1 MAIAS
6 PALDRPGAL
15 PDLPIKLPK
24 LDPASDSAIRKTAQE
39 FEAVFLSELLAPIFE
54 HLETDQLG
62 GGGEGERAFRPLLVQ
77 EYAKE
82 FAKAGGI
89 GIADSVTRELLRLQ
103 GAERVPEQAPEHA
116 Q

>member
-1 MAIAS
+1 MASAS
-6 PALDRPGAL
+6 PLDHL
-15 PDLPIKLPK
+15 PLPVQLPP
-24 LDPASDSAIRKTAQE
+24 LSSASTAIRKTAEE

-54 HLETDQLG
+54 HLGTDQLG

-89 GIADSVTRELLRLQ
+89 GIADAVTRELLRLQ
-103 GAERVPEQAPEHA
+103 AAQTAQHAP
-116 Q
+116 

>member
-6 PALDRPGAL
+6 PALDRPAAL

-24 LDPASDSAIRKTAQE
+24 LDPASDRAIRKTAQE

-103 GAERVPEQAPEHA
+103 AAQQVPEQPPEHV

>member
-1 MAIAS
+1 MATSS
-6 PALDRPGAL
+6 PSLDRPAAA

-24 LDPASDSAIRKTAQE
+24 LDQTSQSAIRKTAEE

-54 HLETDQLG
+54 DLGTDQLG

-103 GAERVPEQAPEHA
+103 AAQQAPHSA